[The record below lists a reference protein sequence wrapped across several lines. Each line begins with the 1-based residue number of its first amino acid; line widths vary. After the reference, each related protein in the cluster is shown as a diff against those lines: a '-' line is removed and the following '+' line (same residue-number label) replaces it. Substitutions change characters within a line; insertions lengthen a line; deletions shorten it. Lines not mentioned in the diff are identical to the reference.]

1 MNNEKDIY
9 FETEYGKLYEKVE
22 DGKFQIFEYK
32 DENGK
37 ITNRF
42 LKRQI
47 PIQLGDESIYY
58 DLVTPYG
65 YGGPII
71 EECNGNKENLLKN
84 YEENFQE
91 YCKDNDIVS
100 EFVRFHPIIGNA
112 LDFEKMYNSIYM
124 RKTLVTNLK
133 DYEDPVQSQFSK
145 SARKNIRQAIN
156 KGVSFRVTKAPDNI
170 SVFKS
175 IYYSTM
181 DRNNATDYYFFDD
194 EYFNKILK
202 NFKENV
208 VFVEAIFE
216 NKTIAAGLYFVYDK
230 VIHIHLSGTLT
241 EYLYLSPAYVL
252 RYAITLWGKEN
263 GYKIIHHGG
272 GRTNS
277 EEDSLYT
284 FKRNFAKLEDRDFYI
299 GKKIWND
306 ELYEKL
312 CEIKNVD
319 KNEAFFP
326 AYRKEKS

>member
-133 DYEDPVQSQFSK
+133 DY
-145 SARKNIRQAIN
+145 
-156 KGVSFRVTKAPDNI
+156 
-170 SVFKS
+170 
-175 IYYSTM
+175 
-181 DRNNATDYYFFDD
+181 
-194 EYFNKILK
+194 
-202 NFKENV
+202 
-208 VFVEAIFE
+208 
-216 NKTIAAGLYFVYDK
+216 
-230 VIHIHLSGTLT
+230 
-241 EYLYLSPAYVL
+241 
-252 RYAITLWGKEN
+252 
-263 GYKIIHHGG
+263 
-272 GRTNS
+272 
-277 EEDSLYT
+277 
-284 FKRNFAKLEDRDFYI
+284 
-299 GKKIWND
+299 
-306 ELYEKL
+306 
-312 CEIKNVD
+312 
-319 KNEAFFP
+319 
-326 AYRKEKS
+326 